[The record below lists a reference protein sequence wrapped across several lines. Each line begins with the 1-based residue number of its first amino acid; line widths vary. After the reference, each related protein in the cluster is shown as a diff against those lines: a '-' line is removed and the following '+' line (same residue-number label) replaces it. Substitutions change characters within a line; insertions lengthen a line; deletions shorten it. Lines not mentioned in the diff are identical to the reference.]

1 MSAIGSHRNFQH
13 LSKISITLAEVL
25 GRVKVV
31 VADDLAEPGPGSFDK
46 GVVFVGAQVV
56 HHLVLVLPQRVGGMR
71 QEVEG
76 VRGVMLL
83 AILQN
88 FVRNNRLVEMRVTPP
103 VGSPHVTSVTIVVRS
118 VTSRVGARE
127 TRKRR

>member
-1 MSAIGSHRNFQH
+1 M
-13 LSKISITLAEVL
+13 
-25 GRVKVV
+25 
-31 VADDLAEPGPGSFDK
+31 
-46 GVVFVGAQVV
+46 
-56 HHLVLVLPQRVGGMR
+56 LVLPQRVGGMR

-103 VGSPHVTSVTIVVRS
+103 VGSPHVTSVTIVVSS
-118 VTSRVGARE
+118 VTSRVGARK

>member
-46 GVVFVGAQVV
+46 GVVFAGAQVGSS
-56 HHLVLVLPQRVGGMR
+56 GGAPPGA
-71 QEVEG
+71 G
-76 VRGVMLL
+76 VTTASR
-83 AILQN
+83 
-88 FVRNNRLVEMRVTPP
+88 RNAPGGGRC
-103 VGSPHVTSVTIVVRS
+103 
-118 VTSRVGARE
+118 
-127 TRKRR
+127 